1 MTIFKTIFKLVNKNK
16 AHLILYT
23 ALLISFTCITL
34 SNNETSYNV
43 TITINNKNSNYDNWK
58 ISFEVPEGF
67 DSDNLT
73 CSVTSKIEF
82 NNNSIILY
90 SSEENGKIN
99 KGDTI
104 QIQCTLNY
112 NSNVEFWVKNAKLN
126 DEQLKII

>member
-1 MTIFKTIFKLVNKNK
+1 MSTYKYEAIQ
-16 AHLILYT
+16 
-23 ALLISFTCITL
+23 TL

-73 CSVTSKIEF
+73 CSGTSKIEF